1 MNKSNRTEYW
11 RNKANALAEEL
22 KAWKKS
28 RIVFLH
34 KIEEHSWAIQYHIEQ
49 MDFGTAKLA
58 ANILERDAHDE
69 AGRLGVKEDVR

>member
-1 MNKSNRTEYW
+1 MSNKTEYW
-11 RNKANALAEEL
+11 RNKANALAKEL
-22 KAWKKS
+22 KAWKQS
-28 RIVFLH
+28 RVRFLH
-34 KIEEHSWAIQYHIEQ
+34 TIEESSWAIQYHIEQ